1 MSAVQ
6 IEIENLE
13 ADVRFHQE
21 KIREAKY
28 KIHKLKM
35 SEPKDDMGDWYNGDG
50 GEIFE

>member
-1 MSAVQ
+1 MSVCG
-6 IEIENLE
+6 EIENLE

-35 SEPKDDMGDWYNGDG
+35 SEPKEESRDIWYDGDG
-50 GEIFE
+50 GELYE